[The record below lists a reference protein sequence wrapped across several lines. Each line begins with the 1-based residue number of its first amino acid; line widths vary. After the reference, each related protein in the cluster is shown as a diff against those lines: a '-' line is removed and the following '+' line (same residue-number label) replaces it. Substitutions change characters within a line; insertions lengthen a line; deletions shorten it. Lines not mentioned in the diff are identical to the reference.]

1 MTMLR
6 NRVKEMRMVKAA
18 DLVANE
24 ANWRTHPPD
33 QIRSM
38 RALLKEIG
46 IAGAILARELPDGKL
61 EVIDGHLRR
70 DLDKHTEWPVL
81 VTDLTAEEARLAL
94 LTHDPI
100 AAMAGADKAA
110 MDALLATVH
119 TESHAIASLLQQIT
133 GESAWQVLND
143 PEVVEVPVQFD
154 RAAELQAKFGTAPGQ
169 AWEIGPHRL
178 VCGDCR
184 EKAVVGR
191 LWRDG
196 GPKVRLVWTDPPYG
210 VSYADKNKFLNRSDR
225 GNRVQKPIAND
236 HLSAEETEALFAGA
250 LAAIVEHCE
259 PGAACYASVPGGPLL
274 ERFMRAFNASG
285 FSLKHTLVWVKNQFV
300 IGMSDYHFRHEP
312 VLYGWI
318 ENGPH
323 YFTDD
328 RTQDSVFEVDKP
340 HSSDLL
346 STMKPVELVA
356 RIIINSSR
364 AGDLV
369 WDSFLGSGTTLLAA
383 HQLGRI
389 GYGAEIDPA
398 NAAVCL
404 ERLAAL
410 GLEPKL
416 IDG

>member
-184 EKAVVGR
+184 EKAVIGR

-225 GNRVQKPIAND
+225 GNRVQKPITND
-236 HLSAEETEALFAGA
+236 HLSEAETEALFRDAM
-250 LAAIVEHCE
+250 AAVVEHCE

-285 FSLKHTLVWVKNQFV
+285 FTLKHTLVWVKNQFV

-346 STMKPVELVA
+346 STIKPVELVA
-356 RIIINSSR
+356 RMIINSSR

-389 GYGAEIDPA
+389 GYGAEVDPA

-404 ERLAAL
+404 ERLAGL